1 MNTVYAAKDAKRM
14 IERGED
20 LVMPV
25 TPSDILKDWFNK
37 QTGYI
42 ESVKFIK
49 LTDTNRIA
57 CSAITGVNDLL
68 DYAMAK
74 NYDVYLHRSMMKT
87 SKDQKYN
94 KEVYQQKFVY
104 YFKMT
109 KKAG

>member
-14 IERGED
+14 IERGD
-20 LVMPV
+20 NLVMPV

-42 ESVKFIK
+42 ESVKFVK

-68 DYAMAK
+68 NYAMAK
-74 NYDVYLHRSMMKT
+74 NYDVYLYRSMMKM

-94 KEVYQQKFVY
+94 KDVYQQKLVY